1 MIPQANGLHGRS
13 LRIGAML
20 FLALSFCPCFW
31 SDAAGSKCAIV

>member
-1 MIPQANGLHGRS
+1 MIAQANGLHGRS

-31 SDAAGSKCAIV
+31 SDAAGNKCAIV

>member
-20 FLALSFCPCFW
+20 FLALSFCPFLVGR
-31 SDAAGSKCAIV
+31 SRQ